1 MLKWGILT
9 WLIIV
14 LVVALF
20 VGPIM
25 YVLPSAKDKR
35 LLQLRMKARQ
45 AGLGVRLTHIDR
57 LDPEAHERVSAS
69 GVTKRP
75 TIECAAY
82 QLAHDMSALADL
94 PDQVLLRLPPAP
106 TVMFDE
112 ILGGWV
118 VLRGQNHDIFLKHV
132 DFLTTWVQQLP
143 VIVLA
148 VGIDGRHISCYWR
161 ETSEAES
168 GIIEE
173 LREHL
178 EKCRD
183 HFSS

>member
-1 MLKWGILT
+1 ME
-9 WLIIV
+9 
-14 LVVALF
+14 
-20 VGPIM
+20 
-25 YVLPSAKDKR
+25 
-35 LLQLRMKARQ
+35 LRMKARQ
-45 AGLGVRLTHIDR
+45 AGLAVKLSRIDQ

-69 GVTKRP
+69 AVTKRP

-82 QLAHDMSALADL
+82 QLAHDVSALSDL
-94 PDQVLLRLPPAP
+94 PDQVLLRVPPAP

-112 ILGGWV
+112 ILSGWA
-118 VLRGQNHDIFLKHV
+118 VLKGQNQDIFTKHV
-132 DFLTTWVQQLP
+132 DFLTSWVQELP

-148 VGIDGRHISCYWR
+148 VGVNGRHISCYWR

-183 HFSS
+183 HFRS